1 MLDLKD
7 KVAIVTGSG
16 RGNGRGVAIA
26 LAEHGAAVMV
36 CDLNE
41 ENAKN
46 VAEEIN
52 AAGGRAISTK
62 VDVTDPES
70 VEAMVKLTTD
80 TFGPVTTL
88 INNAGI
94 IYWKDF
100 FSQTLEEFRREVR
113 VNLDSVFICTQ
124 IVAKQMIENGI
135 KGSIVNFSSEAVSSA
150 FPEGIGYSASK
161 GGVQAITLG
170 LAGYLAPQG
179 IRVNSIAPGPTPTGM
194 NTFMHE
200 VADKI
205 AETIPLGRVG
215 DPYKDHGRMC
225 VVLASDEYSGWITGE
240 NILIDGGKVKIPY
253 IYKKE
258 ENPEFE
264 SKVN

>member
-1 MLDLKD
+1 MLQLND

-16 RGNGRGVAIA
+16 RGNGRGVAMA
-26 LAEHGAAVMV
+26 LADHGAAVMV

-46 VAEEIN
+46 VAKEITD
-52 AAGGRAISTK
+52 AGGRAIATR

-70 VEAMVKLTTD
+70 VKAMVQLTID

-88 INNAGI
+88 INNAGV

-100 FSQTLEEFRREVR
+100 FEQTVEEFEREVKI
-113 VNLDSVFICTQ
+113 NLESVFIVTQ
-124 IVAKQMIENGI
+124 IVAKTMIEN
-135 KGSIVNFSSEAVSSA
+135 KVHGSIVNFSSEAVSSC
-150 FPEGIGYSASK
+150 FPEGVGYSASK
-161 GGVQAITLG
+161 GGVQAITLA
-170 LAGYLAPQG
+170 LAGVLAPHH

-205 AETIPLGRVG
+205 AETIPLGRCG
-215 DPYKDHGRMC
+215 DCYKDHGRMC
-225 VVLASDEYSGWITGE
+225 VVLASDEYSGWITAE
-240 NILIDGGKVKIPY
+240 NILIDGGKVMIPY
-253 IYKKE
+253 IYKPE
-258 ENPEFE
+258 ENPEF
-264 SKVN
+264 NT

>member
-1 MLDLKD
+1 MLQLND

-16 RGNGRGVAIA
+16 RGNGRGVAMA

-41 ENAKN
+41 ENAKS
-46 VAEEIN
+46 VAKEIVD
-52 AAGGRAISTK
+52 AGGKAIATK

-70 VEAMVKLTTD
+70 VEAMVKLTID

-88 INNAGI
+88 INNAGV

-100 FSQTLEEFRREVR
+100 FEQTVEEFEREVKI
-113 VNLDSVFICTQ
+113 NLESVFIVTQ
-124 IVAKQMIENGI
+124 IVAKTMIEN
-135 KGSIVNFSSEAVSSA
+135 KVAGSIVNFSSEAVSAS
-150 FPEGIGYSASK
+150 FPEGVGYSASK
-161 GGVQAITLG
+161 GGVQAITLA
-170 LAGYLAPQG
+170 LAGVLAQHH

-205 AETIPLGRVG
+205 GATIPLGRCG
-215 DPYKDHGRMC
+215 DCYKDHGRMC
-225 VVLASDEYSGWITGE
+225 VVLASDEYSGWITAE
-240 NILIDGGKVKIPY
+240 NILIDGGKVMIPY

-258 ENPEFE
+258 ENPEF
-264 SKVN
+264 NT